1 MGSHRALAWVGAA
14 SRLEWRVGARR
25 GRRPHPMGDI
35 QPTHAV
41 GGGWPLQLG
50 VQLWQL
56 APELVGEARRRRVR
70 YQARRG
76 HHAPQV
82 KGLGHMPRT
91 ESEEVDDEQ
100 RGTRRLHTPH
110 DGLVL
115 ISDLATARRSSVGV
129 CGRADKGRS
138 AAFPA
143 KGAAHRV
150 VRDKGDDR
158 TTLPLQLACE
168 QEQRLHVTAR
178 AEGDEEDSGA
188 GVLWGQLPGEAA
200 IDTLDGHRVA
210 SRCRGEGARSGGG
223 IILNAFR

>member
-1 MGSHRALAWVGAA
+1 MAEQQRGPARTACGLAARHAGAA
-14 SRLEWRVGARR
+14 RSGS
-25 GRRPHPMGDI
+25 GRP
-35 QPTHAV
+35 
-41 GGGWPLQLG
+41 
-50 VQLWQL
+50 
-56 APELVGEARRRRVR
+56 
-70 YQARRG
+70 
-76 HHAPQV
+76 
-82 KGLGHMPRT
+82 
-91 ESEEVDDEQ
+91 ESEEIDDEQ

-150 VRDKGDDR
+150 VRDKGDHR

-210 SRCRGEGARSGGG
+210 SRCRGKFEKHT
-223 IILNAFR
+223 